1 MVRGTPRS
9 TRTDTLV
16 PYTTLFR
23 SPEHIGRQYSEDD
36 LLRLPIQSIFKKL
49 DMKLASAEQ
58 GISAILAD
66 MQHVEALQ
74 VDAGSAL
81 LRISRVVRDVEGAP
95 VEYLIAAYNPARFEY
110 RMTLSH
116 KRSKAGDTGVMDA
129 AKSAK
134 KIGRANV

>member
-1 MVRGTPRS
+1 
-9 TRTDTLV
+9 
-16 PYTTLFR
+16 
-23 SPEHIGRQYSEDD
+23 GRQYSEDD

-110 RMTLSH
+110 RMTLSN
-116 KRSKAGDTGVMDA
+116 KRSKAGDTWVMDA

-134 KIGRANV
+134 KQSRKQGAKP